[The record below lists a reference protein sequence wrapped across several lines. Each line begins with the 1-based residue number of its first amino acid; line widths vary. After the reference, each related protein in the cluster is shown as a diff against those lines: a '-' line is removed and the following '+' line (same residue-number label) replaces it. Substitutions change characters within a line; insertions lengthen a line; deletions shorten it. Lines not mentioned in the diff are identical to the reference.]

1 MPYLLS
7 ISFVYLPYLQSS
19 LLFAAGTD
27 CGSQHR
33 IQTRSKTRVMQAA
46 NAVHGMEDTATST
59 PKLPQKGIS
68 RKRSRAGS
76 SQPLP
81 APKKAAVSQAEDEEM
96 PDAAPTP
103 TATEADRPCTRAAT
117 RRKQLEKDRRQNRAW
132 R

>member
-33 IQTRSKTRVMQAA
+33 IQTKSKTRVMQAA
-46 NAVHGMEDTATST
+46 NAVHGLEDTATST

-68 RKRSRAGS
+68 RKTSRAGNS
-76 SQPLP
+76 EPLP
-81 APKKAAVSQAEDEEM
+81 APKKVAVSQTEGEEM
-96 PDAAPTP
+96 PDGGGGHNLRKTGGKKEHGAEITLCSCNLH
-103 TATEADRPCTRAAT
+103 PCH
-117 RRKQLEKDRRQNRAW
+117 
-132 R
+132 